1 MAIGYN
7 FPMDKNSPHTLPKGV
22 IVGAM
27 VLGTLSAFSFRSLM
41 VLEHFEPGLVKP
53 VWYFGV
59 VGYIFFFLYRYLITM
74 RRKRFIER
82 HGLIEKVE
90 AGQCLEGRD
99 REVLVYLLRSIR
111 LSQEHINYYV
121 IFLLSV
127 LAILADMALRIW
139 G

>member
-1 MAIGYN
+1 M
-7 FPMDKNSPHTLPKGV
+7 KNKSPHTLPKSV

-27 VLGTLSAFSFRSLM
+27 VLGMLSAFSFRSLM
-41 VLEHFEPGLVKP
+41 VLEHFGPGIVKP

-59 VGYIFFFLYRYLITM
+59 VGYIFFFLYRYLITR
-74 RRKRFIER
+74 RRKRFIEE

-99 REVLVYLLRSIR
+99 REVLIYLLTSLRVSR
-111 LSQEHINYYV
+111 EHINYYV

-127 LAILADMALRIW
+127 LAILADLALRFW